1 MRGQREEREREGDK
15 DELGERE
22 REIKGGEGGGEG
34 SCVRTRFRN
43 RDGGENTVDCVL
55 LSVNVDG
62 RPRGT
67 MGSDK

>member
-1 MRGQREEREREGDK
+1 MNWVKERE
-15 DELGERE
+15 
-22 REIKGGEGGGEG
+22 KGGNRGGGEG